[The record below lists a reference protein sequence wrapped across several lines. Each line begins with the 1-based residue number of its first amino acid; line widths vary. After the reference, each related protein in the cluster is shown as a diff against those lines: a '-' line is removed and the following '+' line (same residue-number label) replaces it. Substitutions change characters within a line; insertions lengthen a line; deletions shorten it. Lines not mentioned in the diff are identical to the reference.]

1 VRLTA
6 LDLLAGERSLPLPGV
21 LSLEHRLHGARD
33 IRLAASGDVAARR
46 KLGRYLAQ
54 RHALIVHLLGQQ
66 HDIGPRLGIR
76 FAPSAFARGR
86 FLAIAGRLEL
96 GNQ

>member
-21 LSLEHRLHGARD
+21 LSPEHRLHGARD

-66 HDIGPRLGIR
+66 HGIGPRLGIR
-76 FAPSAFARGR
+76 FAPSAFACGR